1 MSAHREAE
9 ETIKRK
15 LKIMMNKTLLLGALL
30 AAVLPSAQAILY
42 TTGWTNGVNAVSFAN
57 SGVVPDNNY
66 SGWSDSR
73 SVTAPAGTLQS
84 VAVNLQLTGGWNG
97 DLFAYLVN
105 SAGGYSV
112 LLNRV
117 GPGAYGYGDA
127 GMNVTLASVDTFG
140 TRLGNIDA
148 YGGGFAPTGVWNPDG
163 AANLGSFTAASGTW
177 SLFIADQ
184 SGSGISTVQSWGL
197 QMDIVA
203 VPEVETWV
211 AAALTGAFGAFW
223 LNRQIWRGVAKR

>member
-1 MSAHREAE
+1 M
-9 ETIKRK
+9 K
-15 LKIMMNKTLLLGALL
+15 KILLLAVMM

-42 TTGWTNGVNAVSFAN
+42 TTGWTNGVNAVTFAN
-57 SGVVPDNNY
+57 GGAVPDNNY

-84 VAVNLQLTGGWNG
+84 VAVNLHLSGGWNG

-112 LLNRV
+112 LLNQV
-117 GPGAYGYGDA
+117 GPSPYGYGDA

-140 TRLGNIDA
+140 PRLGDVDT
-148 YGGGFAPTGVWNPDG
+148 YGGGFVPAGVWNPDG
-163 AANLGSFTAASGTW
+163 AANLGSFTSPSGTW
-177 SLFIADQ
+177 SLFIADLN
-184 SGSGISTVQSWGL
+184 GGGVSTVQSWGL

-203 VPEVETWV
+203 VPEVEAWI
-211 AAALTGAFGAFW
+211 AAALAAAFGAFW
-223 LNRQIWRGVAKR
+223 VNRQVWQGVKSRA